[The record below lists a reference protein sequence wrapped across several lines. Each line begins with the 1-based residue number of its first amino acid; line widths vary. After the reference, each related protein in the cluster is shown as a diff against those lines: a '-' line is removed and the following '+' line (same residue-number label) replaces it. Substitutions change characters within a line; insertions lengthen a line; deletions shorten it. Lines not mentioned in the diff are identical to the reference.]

1 MTLSI
6 DVKGWHIWQNTQG
19 RIMCNGPTL
28 ETRLLDF
35 KTLDDAVN
43 WLFLSGFKEQAR
55 ALNARKG
62 EAQEPGLWE
71 RQMRS

>member
-1 MTLSI
+1 MALSI
-6 DVKGWHIWQNTQG
+6 DLKGWHIWQNTQG

-71 RQMRS
+71 RQMKS